1 VARVTGREL
10 TFERQIDLP
19 PTVVWPALVDPE
31 LLAGWFAD
39 VAQRRAAD
47 GRIQLSWPDGAGS
60 PPTRIQVRQQIDNE
74 SLIVS
79 TDNRGLISV
88 RLESREGGLRG
99 TWTSLTLSVTLF
111 GEATDL
117 PKAEAEWSLA
127 LNRLE
132 ELLHGRPV
140 DWAAVRRPIPGGR
153 ADSHP
158 AHLSTHTNIR

>member
-19 PTVVWPALVDPE
+19 PGVVWPALVDPD

-39 VAQRRAAD
+39 VGQRRGAD

-60 PPTRIQVRQQIDNE
+60 PPTKLLVRQQIDNE
-74 SLIVS
+74 RLSVS

-88 RLESREGGLRG
+88 ELEPHDGGLRG
-99 TWTSLTLSVTLF
+99 TWTLLKLSVILF

-140 DWAAVRRPIPGGR
+140 DWASVRQPAPGRR
-153 ADSHP
+153 ADSGP
-158 AHLSTHTNIR
+158 AHLSTHRNIR

>member
-1 VARVTGREL
+1 MAGREL

-19 PTVVWPALVDPE
+19 PAVVWPALVDPE

-39 VAQRRAAD
+39 VAERRAAD
-47 GRIQLSWPDGAGS
+47 GRIQLTWPDGAGS

-74 SLIVS
+74 RLSVS

-88 RLESREGGLRG
+88 ELESHEGGLRG
-99 TWTSLTLSVTLF
+99 SWTLVKLSVTLF

-117 PKAEAEWSLA
+117 PSAEAQWSLS

-140 DWAAVRRPIPGGR
+140 DWAAVRRPSPGGR
-153 ADSHP
+153 SDSGS
-158 AHLSTHTNIR
+158 AHLSIHSNIR